1 MIACTIILEVLCLY
15 LGVCLGEQIELEYY
29 LSHSIIPL
37 FIILIAINYL
47 TYTAADYVLRT
58 FMKFLFG
65 FLFVYSFIFIAFSI
79 YAFVLASQVKTDNTL
94 FNNRW
99 AELSPNSRLYYFSN
113 DKLNLINA
121 YFTKMIV
128 TGVIY
133 IFTGIVSILNCFF
146 LWDYNDKISDNWI
159 PLLKSRMTDENKKRL
174 IDLKYKLSPNNQDNL
189 MQNIIEERKPLIDA
203 QQNANPVLS
212 NLEHLDN
219 EGINLEHD
227 NNEDDNQPQVH
238 HEHVESNQFNRSETD
253 AKLNRDNIE
262 NLNQVHNN
270 VNNINPAES
279 GEKGKRKIAR
289 KKKEE

>member
-1 MIACTIILEVLCLY
+1 
-15 LGVCLGEQIELEYY
+15 
-29 LSHSIIPL
+29 
-37 FIILIAINYL
+37 
-47 TYTAADYVLRT
+47 
-58 FMKFLFG
+58 MKFLFG

-289 KKKEE
+289 KKKEEWKW